1 MARDFAERPAR
12 LGKASGAE
20 GPLAISV
27 RKAALAA
34 ARAIV
39 ADPDTTTWAA
49 AVTIELH
56 VREVLEHAIEVATL
70 WAVVRGTPEGRMAA
84 EDLARELRVV
94 MEVA

>member
-1 MARDFAERPAR
+1 MAVS
-12 LGKASGAE
+12 LK
-20 GPLAISV
+20 
-27 RKAALAA
+27 KAALAA
-34 ARAIV
+34 ARAIA
-39 ADPDTTTWAA
+39 ADPDSTPSVA